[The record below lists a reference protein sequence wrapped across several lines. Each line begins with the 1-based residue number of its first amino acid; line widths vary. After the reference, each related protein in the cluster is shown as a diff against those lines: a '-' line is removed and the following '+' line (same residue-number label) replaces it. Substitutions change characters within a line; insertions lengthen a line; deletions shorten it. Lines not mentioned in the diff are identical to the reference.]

1 MVTKSDTKSVQVEI
15 FPSRFLMPQTAQRLL
30 NEIYKNGGVMRIMI
44 HGPNM
49 PRSVPYGPGKGTPI
63 EENKDLLIQ
72 VGDQALELRIKVGRI
87 RLELENEDYL
97 EGLKAACERALP
109 NISFQIKR
117 GRFFHDRL
125 TVSDYAKYGSKVEDN
140 RILGLI
146 DPKANKDKL
155 AILSEE
161 QVIIDDKEER

>member
-1 MVTKSDTKSVQVEI
+1 MVTKSDTESVQVEI

-30 NEIYKNGGVMRIMI
+30 NEIYKNGGIVRIMI

-49 PRSVPYGPGKGTPI
+49 PRTVPYGPGKGAPI
-63 EENKDLLIQ
+63 EENRDLLVQI
-72 VGDQALELRIKVGRI
+72 GDQALELRVKVGRI
-87 RLELENEDYL
+87 RLELESEEYI

-109 NISFQIKR
+109 FSFQIKR
-117 GRFFHDRL
+117 GKFFHDRL
-125 TVSDYAKYGSKVEDN
+125 TVSDYAKYGSNVEDK

-146 DPKANKDKL
+146 DPKAKKDRL

-161 QVIIDDKEER
+161 QVIIDNNEER

>member
-1 MVTKSDTKSVQVEI
+1 MVTKSDTESVQVEI

-30 NEIYKNGGVMRIMI
+30 NEIYKNGGIVRIMI

-49 PRSVPYGPGKGTPI
+49 PRTVPYGPGKGAPI
-63 EENKDLLIQ
+63 EENRDLLVQI
-72 VGDQALELRIKVGRI
+72 GDQALELRVKVGRI
-87 RLELENEDYL
+87 RLELESERYL

-109 NISFQIKR
+109 FSFQIKQ
-117 GRFFHDRL
+117 GKFFHDRL
-125 TVSDYAKYGSKVEDN
+125 TVSDYAKYGSKVEDK

-146 DPKANKDKL
+146 DPKAKKDRL

-161 QVIIDDKEER
+161 QVIIDNNEER

>member
-1 MVTKSDTKSVQVEI
+1 MVTKSDTESVQVEI

-30 NEIYKNGGVMRIMI
+30 NEIYKNGGIVRIMI

-49 PRSVPYGPGKGTPI
+49 PRTVPYGPGKGAPI
-63 EENKDLLIQ
+63 EENRDLLVQI
-72 VGDQALELRIKVGRI
+72 GDQALELRVKVGRI
-87 RLELENEDYL
+87 RLELESEEYI

-109 NISFQIKR
+109 FSFQIKR
-117 GRFFHDRL
+117 GKFFHDRL
-125 TVSDYAKYGSKVEDN
+125 TVSDYAKYGSKVEDK

-146 DPKANKDKL
+146 DPKAKKDRL

-161 QVIIDDKEER
+161 QVIIDNNEER